1 MRARAGIPLLCL
13 ALAACTVGPDYHRP
27 DIESPGTFRFEPQQA
42 AADADAEWWR
52 HFGDPVLD
60 ALIAEALANNWN
72 VRIAAANVE
81 QAAGVLTTT
90 RSPLFPQVGY
100 SGVGG
105 RTEFSSHATTDLAS
119 GIQNPTD
126 VYQVLAGATWEIDL
140 WGRIRRLTE
149 AAQADLLAT
158 QEARRGVVLSLVA
171 TVATGYLQLRGL
183 DEQLVMA
190 ERTQKAYA
198 ESLRVME
205 LKFKYGRVSQMNV
218 DQARARYQT
227 AAAQIPRIRRD
238 IAVLENGLSVL
249 LGRSPGPIER
259 GKSIFEIT
267 LPEVPAGV
275 PSDLLQRRP
284 DLLRAE
290 QQLVA
295 ANAQIGAA
303 QAQFFPTISLT
314 GALGS
319 ASTEL
324 SDLFKGPAGT
334 WSYAAQVAG
343 PIFSGGAIYGQ
354 VEQAKAAQQ
363 AALYS
368 YQLAIKNAFADVD
381 NALVSRATLAEQ
393 VAAQEKLVEALRG
406 YQHMAQLQYDV
417 GRAPYATVLQAE
429 EQLFP
434 QELAWAASRADL
446 CASLAGIYKA
456 MGGGWVSRAESMT
469 QPAAAGGAGATLP

>member
-1 MRARAGIPLLCL
+1 MRARTAIILVSL
-13 ALAACTVGPDYHRP
+13 ALPACMVGPDYHRP
-27 DIESPGTFRFEPQQA
+27 EVKSPDAFRFEPQQA
-42 AADADAEWWR
+42 TADADAEWWKQ
-52 HFGDPVLD
+52 FGDPVLD

-72 VRIAAANVE
+72 VRIATANVE

-100 SGVGG
+100 SGVAA
-105 RTEFSSHATTDLAS
+105 RDKFSTHGTTDLAS
-119 GIQNPTD
+119 GIENPTD
-126 VYQVLAGATWEIDL
+126 AYQVLAGATWEIDL

-158 QEARRGVVLSLVA
+158 QEARRGVILSLVA

-183 DEQLVMA
+183 DEQLTMA
-190 ERTQKAYA
+190 ERTQATYA

-218 DQARARYQT
+218 EQARARYQT
-227 AAAQIPRIRRD
+227 ATAQIPRIRRD
-238 IAVLENGLSVL
+238 IAVLENGLSIA
-249 LGRSPGPIER
+249 LGRNPGPIER
-259 GKSIFEIT
+259 GKSIFDIT
-267 LPEVPAGV
+267 LPQVPAGV

-284 DLLRAE
+284 DVMQAE
-290 QQLVA
+290 QLLVA

-303 QAQFFPTISLT
+303 EAQFFPTISLT

-334 WSYAAQVAG
+334 WSYAGQVAG

-354 VEQAKAAQQ
+354 VKQAKAAEQ
-363 AALYS
+363 AALAS

-381 NALVSRATLAEQ
+381 NALVSRTTLAEQ
-393 VAAQEKLVEALRG
+393 VAAQEKLVDALRG
-406 YQHMAQLQYDV
+406 YQHMAQLQFDV

-434 QELAWAASRADL
+434 QELAWAAARADL

-456 MGGGWVSRAESMT
+456 MGGGWVAKAADMTESS
-469 QPAAAGGAGATLP
+469 AAAGGAAKSP